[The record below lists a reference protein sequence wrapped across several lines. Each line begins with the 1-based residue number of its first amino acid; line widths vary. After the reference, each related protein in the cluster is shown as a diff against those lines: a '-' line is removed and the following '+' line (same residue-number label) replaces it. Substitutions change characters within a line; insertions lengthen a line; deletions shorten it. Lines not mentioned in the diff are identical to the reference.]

1 MAKANRRFTAYYART
16 RMQRKMQQL
25 CTDFIN
31 TTIHDPQTRAAV
43 TPNYAWGCKRPIVA
57 STFYPALNRPNVTL
71 IPHAVTRVTKNGLI
85 HTTATEQEID
95 VLILSTG
102 FHPQRFLN
110 SITIHERNANSLKPD
125 KRPQGK
131 K

>member
-71 IPHAVTRVTKNGLI
+71 IPHAVTPVTKNGLI
-85 HTTATEQEID
+85 DTTGTDQEID
-95 VLILSTG
+95 ALTPSTEFQPQPFPNTTTIQDPNG
-102 FHPQRFLN
+102 HTPHHPPP
-110 SITIHERNANSLKPD
+110 TT
-125 KRPQGK
+125 
-131 K
+131 